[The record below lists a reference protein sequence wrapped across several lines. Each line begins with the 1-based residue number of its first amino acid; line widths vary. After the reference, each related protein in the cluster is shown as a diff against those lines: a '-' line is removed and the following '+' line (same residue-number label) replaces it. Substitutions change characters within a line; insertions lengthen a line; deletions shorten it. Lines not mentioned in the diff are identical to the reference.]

1 MNDEHAHILESQAYD
16 NDDNDENYY
25 DDKDSNAL
33 AGKVEGDYDYKDA
46 TTPGQIIVI
55 LAAEIC

>member
-1 MNDEHAHILESQAYD
+1 MNDDHAHILESQAYD

-25 DDKDSNAL
+25 DDKDGNAL

-55 LAAEIC
+55 